1 MKRIAFMLMVLT
13 VASSSAQSQDSIVV
27 VIDTAVHTSPVSIT
41 TEYGLASNSVAFT
54 RLPGVE
60 SCCTDFVGAQGM
72 SAGIGASLRLAQV
85 SPSVSLRASA
95 GGIVMTSPMSTT
107 SREIVDYQGN
117 AYDASIRHDLTTRL
131 WLAQLSLEGVIAI
144 APWLHLSIGVGGA
157 LPLSLSYDISETIV
171 SPDKL
176 VFETG
181 GVSRNQQH
189 GTSSSGQAALFVPV
203 GAAGPAIRV
212 GKELSIQPYVSM
224 QHMLTSI
231 NATADWGATTF
242 RAGVRLALQREGI
255 RYDTLVFRKPVP
267 PVPPVQDT
275 TVVEPEVIAQ
285 RIIVQGGIRDSAS
298 DRPIS
303 DITFTYN
310 VNRRRLAVLPAVF
323 FDSAQAT
330 IPERFLS
337 RQILEDTVQQDAIS
351 DLDVNHSMLHI
362 LGTTMQRKKPAT
374 LTITGSHAEDG
385 DPNQRMQLA
394 RQRASSVRQHLV
406 SVYNIDSSRIRIRV
420 RDLPERPSSQR
431 TDFGRAENRRV
442 DLELSNA
449 TYDLPIQP
457 DTLVTSSPLVVQMAV
472 EARRSAT
479 VEQVRLSLIADGNVI
494 ASKDTVLTTNPVV
507 SRIPISPEM
516 RTQLFR
522 AGSAELVIHVRDS
535 LDGQITE
542 RIPAIRV
549 RAVPDE
555 DQPFDEFGIVLF
567 DYNSSRIAESEN
579 DVIRELRE
587 RVERADRITITGTAD
602 KSGNETVNLR
612 LAENRAQSVVRAL
625 GLSPGTYDVQRRIA
639 SDYSSDLPEGR
650 MLSRQVKIVLQTGMK

>member
-1 MKRIAFMLMVLT
+1 MKHFAFLLMVLV
-13 VASSSAQSQDSIVV
+13 VASSSAQAQDSIVV
-27 VIDTAVHTSPVSIT
+27 VIDTAVYTSPVSIT
-41 TEYGLASNSVAFT
+41 AEYGLASNSVAFT

-85 SPSVSLRASA
+85 SPSVRLRASA
-95 GGIVMTSPMSTT
+95 GGVVMTSPISTT

-131 WLAQLSLEGVIAI
+131 WLAQLSLEGVIAV
-144 APWLHLSIGVGGA
+144 APWLHLSIGVGGT
-157 LPLSLSYDISETIV
+157 LPVGLSYDISETIV

-181 GVSRNQQH
+181 GVSRNQQR

-203 GAAGPAIRV
+203 SAAGPAIRV
-212 GKELSIQPYVSM
+212 GQELSIQPFVSM

-242 RAGVRLALQREGI
+242 RAGIRLALQREDI
-255 RYDTLVFRKPVP
+255 RYDTLVIKK

-285 RIIVQGGIRDSAS
+285 LIIVQGSIRDSAS
-298 DRPIS
+298 DKPIS

-362 LGTTMQRKKPAT
+362 LGTTMQRNKPAT

-385 DPNQRMQLA
+385 EPNQRMQLA

-457 DTLVTSSPLVVQMAV
+457 DTLITSSPLVVQMAV

-516 RTQLFR
+516 RTRLFR
-522 AGSAELVIHVRDS
+522 ASSSELVIHVRDS

-542 RIPAIRV
+542 RVPAIRV

-650 MLSRQVKIVLQTGMK
+650 MLSRQVKIVLQTGTK

>member
-1 MKRIAFMLMVLT
+1 MKHFAFLLMVLV
-13 VASSSAQSQDSIVV
+13 VASSSAQAQDSIVV
-27 VIDTAVHTSPVSIT
+27 VIDTAVYTSPVGIT
-41 TEYGLASNSVAFT
+41 AEYGLASNSVAFT

-95 GGIVMTSPMSTT
+95 GGVVMTSPMSTT

-131 WLAQLSLEGVIAI
+131 WLAQLSLEGVIAV
-144 APWLHLSIGVGGA
+144 APWLHLSIGVGGT
-157 LPLSLSYDISETIV
+157 LPVGLSYDISETIV

-181 GVSRNQQH
+181 GVSRNQQR

-203 GAAGPAIRV
+203 SAAGPAIRV
-212 GKELSIQPYVSM
+212 GQELSIQPFVSM
-224 QHMLTSI
+224 QHMLTTI

-242 RAGVRLALQREGI
+242 RAGIRLALQREDI
-255 RYDTLVFRKPVP
+255 RYDTLVIKK

-303 DITFTYN
+303 EITFTYN

-337 RQILEDTVQQDAIS
+337 RQILEDTIPQDAIS

-362 LGTTMQRKKPAT
+362 LGTTMQRNKRAA

-385 DPNQRMQLA
+385 EPNQRMQLA
-394 RQRASSVRQHLV
+394 RQRASSVVQHLV

-457 DTLVTSSPLVVQMAV
+457 DTLITSSPLIVQMAV
-472 EARRSAT
+472 EARRSVT

-494 ASKDTVLTTNPVV
+494 ASKDTALTTNPVV

-516 RTQLFR
+516 RTRLFR
-522 AGSAELVIHVRDS
+522 ADSAELVIHVRDS
-535 LDGQITE
+535 LDGQIAE
-542 RIPAIRV
+542 RMPAMRV
-549 RAVPDE
+549 RALPDE
-555 DQPFDEFGIVLF
+555 VQPFDEFGIVLF

-579 DVIRELRE
+579 DVIRDLRQ
-587 RVERADRITITGTAD
+587 RVARADHITVTGTAD
-602 KSGNETVNLR
+602 ESGSELENLR

-625 GLSPGTYDVQRRIA
+625 GLLPGTYDLQRRIA
-639 SDYSSDLPEGR
+639 TDYSSDLPEGR
-650 MLSRQVKIVLQTGMK
+650 MLSRQVKIVLQTGTK